1 MHERGEVEGESIA
14 VISLDRGEDRVY
26 QPEIHIDV
34 VPTLTTAN
42 RYLAVLSIQDVVD
55 DTPDQGRLFFRK
67 LCLCERLA
75 LQGFDPGLLVHL
87 GDLALKATGNAY
99 PPVFIM
105 AVLRPMLERCKAT
118 LDLSTWP
125 RGPLGGPVR
134 ADVPLRAIMAELQR
148 KPPLQRQT
156 PPAKPKSSR
165 RRRSPSQ

>member
-87 GDLALKATGNAY
+87 GDLALKATGNAH

-156 PPAKPKSSR
+156 PQAKPKSSR